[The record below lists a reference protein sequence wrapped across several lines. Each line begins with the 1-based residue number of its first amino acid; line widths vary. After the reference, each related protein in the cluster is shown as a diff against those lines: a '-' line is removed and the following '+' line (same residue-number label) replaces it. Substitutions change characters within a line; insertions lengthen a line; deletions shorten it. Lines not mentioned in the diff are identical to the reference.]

1 MCGIVGIFQK
11 KLVDKKVLNRMTKAL
26 SHRGP
31 DDEGV
36 FVDKNIGLGHRRLSI
51 LDLSKTGHQPMFTKD
66 KSLVIVYNGEI
77 YNFLEIKK
85 KLEKKGYQFRS
96 TSDTEVI
103 LYAYQEWGED
113 CVKQFNGM
121 WAFIIYNFK
130 KRQFFVSRDRLGI
143 KPLYWYKDD
152 QKIIFASEIKAIL
165 QYPGVKPKLD
175 LDALNEYFTFQNI
188 LSAKTLFKGIY
199 LLQPA
204 ENILISENEFKIYK
218 YWDADFTKKEK
229 TSSLWRKELL
239 SNLKDSV
246 WRHMIAD
253 VPVGTFLSGGMDS
266 TTIAHFASQK
276 NPRFVTFSGG
286 FDLEG
291 AQGDEALL
299 DERKEAEIV
308 ARRVSSEHY
317 ETVVSPASVKLAMPQ
332 IIWHLEDLR
341 LGMCY
346 PQFFISKLASK
357 FVKVSLSGTGGD
369 ELFGGYPWR
378 YKLIANAKDEKDFDR
393 KQYDYWSRLIKDNQ
407 KQNFFSKEVL
417 ENIDLQK
424 PFESYKQIINP
435 ANNLQPVDKAIY
447 FEQKTFLHG
456 FFIVEDKMSMAH
468 SIEVRV
474 PMTDMELVKLVNP
487 MPVNLK
493 YKGQDGKVFF
503 RDTMKKLLPEE
514 IVKKRKTGFT
524 PPEASWYR
532 GQLKDYLEEMILGK
546 RALSRGIF
554 KKEFLKEIF
563 HEHMVGKRDHR
574 LLFWSLIS
582 FEWWCRIFLEG
593 EGKMYEPKT

>member
-1 MCGIVGIFQK
+1 MCGIVGVFQK
-11 KLVDKKVLNRMTKAL
+11 KPVDKKILVKMTRAL
-26 SHRGP
+26 AHRGP

-51 LDLSKTGHQPMFTKD
+51 IDLSSAGHQPMFTKD
-66 KSLVIVYNGEI
+66 KSLAVVYNGEI

-85 KLEKKGYQFRS
+85 KLEKKGYRFRS

-103 LYAYQEWGED
+103 LYAYQEWGKD

-121 WAFIIYNFK
+121 WAFIIHDLK
-130 KRQFFVSRDRLGI
+130 KHQFFVSRDRLGV

-152 QKIIFASEIKAIL
+152 QKILLASEIKAIL
-165 QYPGVKPKLD
+165 KYPGIKAKLD

-188 LSAKTLFKGIY
+188 LSSKTLFKGIH
-199 LLQPA
+199 LLAPA
-204 ENILISENEFKIYK
+204 ENIIISENEFKIYK
-218 YWDADFTKKEK
+218 YWDANFDKKEK
-229 TSSLWRKELL
+229 TTSLWRKELL
-239 SNLKDSV
+239 GDLKDSV

-317 ETVVSPASVKLAMPQ
+317 ETVVSPASVKLAMPE

-378 YKLIANAKDEKDFDR
+378 YKLIADAKSKEDFDQ
-393 KQYDYWSRLIKDNQ
+393 KQYNYWSRLIKDDQ

-417 ENIDLQK
+417 EKIDIHQ

-474 PMTDMELVKLVNP
+474 PMTDMELVKLVNS
-487 MPVNLK
+487 MPIKLK
-493 YKGQDGKVFF
+493 YDGQIGKIFF
-503 RDTMKKLLPEE
+503 RKTMNQFLPKE
-514 IVKKRKTGFT
+514 ITTKRKTGFT

-554 KKEFLKEIF
+554 KKEFLENIF
-563 HEHMVGKRDHR
+563 REHMAGKKDHR

-593 EGKMYEPKT
+593 EGKTYESES